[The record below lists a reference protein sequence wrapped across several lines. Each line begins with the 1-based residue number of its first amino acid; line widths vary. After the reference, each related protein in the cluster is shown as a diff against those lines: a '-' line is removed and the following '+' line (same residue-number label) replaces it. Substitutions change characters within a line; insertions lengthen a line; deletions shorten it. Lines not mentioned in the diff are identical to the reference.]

1 MKIVII
7 GGGNA
12 GVWTALHYGYYT
24 LNNKNIEVELIHDP
38 EIDSFPVGQSFF
50 PGQSDLLYKA
60 CGINWYH
67 NEVIPSFVLLA
78 YGGYKI
84 WIGIKKGKNF
94 TVEQKAN
101 SKKTITRFVIG
112 VAIGLYTGIAVM
124 YALSGAEH
132 KRMHDH
138 LEQDKSTVQCP
149 IT

>member
-1 MKIVII
+1 MCPICWI
-7 GGGNA
+7 N
-12 GVWTALHYGYYT
+12 GVLFLLFGASAL
-24 LNNKNIEVELIHDP
+24 
-38 EIDSFPVGQSFF
+38 SFGTE
-50 PGQSDLLYKA
+50 
-60 CGINWYH
+60 WYIL
-67 NEVIPSFVLLA
+67 IPSFILFI

-84 WIGIKKGKNF
+84 WEGIKKGKKF
-94 TVEQKAN
+94 TDEQKAN
-101 SKKTITRFVIG
+101 SKKTIIRFVIG